1 MLKDI
6 PVSRKNNLR
15 VAIIA
20 IHGWKG
26 NRSSMEHVANALNMK
41 YAHWTFIQGPYV
53 VSDNEYSWFDGNEKE
68 GWRYQE
74 SFDLL
79 HHAILNL
86 NKSGIPN
93 SKIFL
98 LGFSQGACLAM
109 EFIIRQEFSLGGVI
123 PIAGFIGKKD
133 RFKNDIVDGA
143 QDTPVLLIHGSK
155 DEMVL
160 PVESKIALK
169 LLSDAGY
176 EVKLETLA
184 VGHKIPLQA
193 KSLIENFI
201 NKVNL
206 KRKIEYL

>member
-6 PVSRKNNLR
+6 PISRKNNLR

-26 NRSSMEHVANALNMK
+26 NRSSMKHVANALNMK
-41 YAHWTFIQGPYV
+41 YAHWTLIQGPYV
-53 VSDNEYSWFDGNEKE
+53 VSDNKYSWFDGNEKE

-74 SFDLL
+74 SFELL
-79 HHAILNL
+79 HHAILSL
-86 NKSGIPN
+86 NKSGFPN

-109 EFIIRQEFSLGGVI
+109 EFIIRQEFSLGGII
-123 PIAGFIGKKD
+123 PIAGFIGEKD

-143 QDTPVLLIHGSK
+143 QNTPVLLIHGSR

-160 PVESKIALK
+160 PAESEIAFELF
-169 LLSDAGY
+169 SDAGFK
-176 EVKLETLA
+176 VQLQTPS
-184 VGHKIPLQA
+184 VGHKIPL
-193 KSLIENFI
+193 KTKDIIEKFI
-201 NKVNL
+201 L
-206 KRKIEYL
+206 ETQ

>member
-15 VAIIA
+15 VAVIA

-41 YAHWTFIQGPYV
+41 YAQWTFIQGPYV

-86 NKSGIPN
+86 NKSGFPN

-109 EFIIRQEFSLGGVI
+109 EFTIRQEFSLGGII

-143 QDTPVLLIHGSK
+143 QDTPVLLIHGSR

-160 PVESKIALK
+160 PAESEIAFELF
-169 LLSDAGY
+169 SDAGFK
-176 EVKLETLA
+176 VQLQTLP
-184 VGHKIPLQA
+184 VGHKIPLQ
-193 KSLIENFI
+193 KKDIIEKFI
-201 NKVNL
+201 L
-206 KRKIEYL
+206 GT

>member
-1 MLKDI
+1 M
-6 PVSRKNNLR
+6 R

-41 YAHWTFIQGPYV
+41 YAQWTFTQGPYV

-79 HHAILNL
+79 HRAILNL
-86 NKSGIPN
+86 NKSGFPN

-109 EFIIRQEFSLGGVI
+109 EFIIRQEFSLGGII
-123 PIAGFIGKKD
+123 PIAGFIGEKD
-133 RFKNDIVDGA
+133 RFKNDIVNGA
-143 QDTPVLLIHGSK
+143 QNTSVLLIHGSR

-160 PVESKIALK
+160 PAESEIAFELF
-169 LLSDAGY
+169 SDAGFK
-176 EVKLETLA
+176 VQLQTPS
-184 VGHKIPLQA
+184 VGHKIPLQT
-193 KSLIENFI
+193 KDIIEKFI
-201 NKVNL
+201 L
-206 KRKIEYL
+206 ETQ

>member
-1 MLKDI
+1 MVKNI
-6 PVSRKNNLR
+6 PVSKNNNSK

-26 NRSSMEHVANALNMK
+26 NRLSMEHVANALDIK
-41 YAHWTFIQGPYV
+41 YAQWIFIQGPYAIG
-53 VSDNEYSWFDGNEKE
+53 DNKYSWFEGNGRE
-68 GWRYQE
+68 GWKYQE

-79 HHAILNL
+79 HKTILDI
-86 NKSGIPN
+86 NKNGFPK

-109 EFIIRQEFSLGGVI
+109 EFIIRQKFSIGGII

-133 RFKNDIVDGA
+133 KFKNDIVNGS
-143 QDTPVLLIHGSK
+143 QNTPVLLIHGSK

-160 PVESKIALK
+160 PFESKIALK
-169 LLSDAGY
+169 LFSDAGF
-176 EVKLETLA
+176 EVQLQTPS

-193 KSLIENFI
+193 KSLIEDFI

-206 KRKIEYL
+206 KR

>member
-1 MLKDI
+1 MVKNI
-6 PVSRKNNLR
+6 PVSKNNNSK

-26 NRSSMEHVANALNMK
+26 NRSSMEHVANALNIK
-41 YAHWTFIQGPYV
+41 CAQWTFIQGPYAAG
-53 VSDNEYSWFDGNEKE
+53 DNKYSWFEGNEKE
-68 GWRYQE
+68 GWNYQE

-79 HHAILNL
+79 YKTILNI
-86 NKSGIPN
+86 NQSGFPK

-109 EFIIRQEFSLGGVI
+109 EFIIRQKFSLGGII
-123 PIAGFIGKKD
+123 PIAGFIVEKD
-133 RFKNDIVDGA
+133 KFKNGMEDGS
-143 QDTPVLLIHGSK
+143 QNTPVLLIHGSK

-169 LLSDAGY
+169 LFSDAGY
-176 EVKLETLA
+176 KIKLETLS
-184 VGHKIPLQA
+184 VGHKIPIQA

-206 KRKIEYL
+206 NH

>member
-109 EFIIRQEFSLGGVI
+109 EFIIRQEFSLGGII

-133 RFKNDIVDGA
+133 RFKNDIVNGA
-143 QDTPVLLIHGSK
+143 QNTSVLLIHGSR

-160 PVESKIALK
+160 PAESEIAYELF
-169 LLSDAGY
+169 SDAGFK
-176 EVKLETLA
+176 VQLHTPS

-193 KSLIENFI
+193 KSLMENFI
-201 NKVNL
+201 NRINL
-206 KRKIEYL
+206 KQKTE

>member
-1 MLKDI
+1 LLKDI
-6 PVSRKNNLR
+6 PISRKNNLR

-86 NKSGIPN
+86 NKSGFPN

-109 EFIIRQEFSLGGVI
+109 EFIIRQEFSLGGII

-133 RFKNDIVDGA
+133 RFKNDIVEGA
-143 QDTPVLLIHGSK
+143 QDTPVLLIHGSR

-160 PVESKIALK
+160 PEESEIAFELF
-169 LLSDAGY
+169 SDAGFK
-176 EVKLETLA
+176 VQLQTLP
-184 VGHKIPLQA
+184 VGHKIPLQ
-193 KSLIENFI
+193 KKDIIEKFI
-201 NKVNL
+201 L
-206 KRKIEYL
+206 ET

>member
-1 MLKDI
+1 MLKNI
-6 PVSRKNNLR
+6 PVSKNNNSK

-26 NRSSMEHVANALNMK
+26 NRSSMEHVANALNIK
-41 YAHWTFIQGPYV
+41 YAQWTFIQGPYAAG
-53 VSDNEYSWFDGNEKE
+53 DNKYSWFEGNEKE
-68 GWRYQE
+68 GWNYQE

-79 HHAILNL
+79 HKTILNI
-86 NKSGIPN
+86 NQSGFPK

-109 EFIIRQEFSLGGVI
+109 EFIIRQKFSIGGII
-123 PIAGFIGKKD
+123 PIAGFIRKKD
-133 RFKNDIVDGA
+133 KFQSGMLDGS
-143 QDTPVLLIHGSK
+143 QNTPVLLIHGSK

-169 LLSDAGY
+169 LFSDAGY
-176 EVKLETLA
+176 KVKLEILS

-206 KRKIEYL
+206 NH

>member
-1 MLKDI
+1 LLKDI

-79 HHAILNL
+79 NHAILNL
-86 NKSGIPN
+86 NKSGFPN

-109 EFIIRQEFSLGGVI
+109 EFIIRQEFSLGGII

-133 RFKNDIVDGA
+133 RFKNDIVEGA
-143 QDTPVLLIHGSK
+143 QDTPVLLIHGSR

-160 PVESKIALK
+160 PAESEIAFELF
-169 LLSDAGY
+169 SDAGFK
-176 EVKLETLA
+176 VQLQTLP
-184 VGHKIPLQA
+184 VGHKIPLQ
-193 KSLIENFI
+193 KKDIIEKFI
-201 NKVNL
+201 L
-206 KRKIEYL
+206 ET

>member
-79 HHAILNL
+79 HRAILNL
-86 NKSGIPN
+86 NKNGFPN

-109 EFIIRQEFSLGGVI
+109 EFIIRQEFSLGGII
-123 PIAGFIGKKD
+123 PIAGFIGEKT
-133 RFKNDIVDGA
+133 RFKNDIVNGA
-143 QDTPVLLIHGSK
+143 QNTPVLLIHGSK

-160 PVESKIALK
+160 PVESEIAFK
-169 LLSDAGY
+169 LFSDAGFK
-176 EVKLETLA
+176 VQLQTPS
-184 VGHKIPLQA
+184 VGHKIPLQE
-193 KSLIENFI
+193 KDIIEKFI
-201 NKVNL
+201 L
-206 KRKIEYL
+206 ETQ

>member
-26 NRSSMEHVANALNMK
+26 NRSSMAPVANALNMR
-41 YAHWTFIQGPYV
+41 YAQWTFIQGPYV
-53 VSDNEYSWFDGNEKE
+53 VSDNKYSWFDGNEKE

-86 NKSGIPN
+86 NKSGFPN

-109 EFIIRQEFSLGGVI
+109 EFIIRQEFSLGGII

-133 RFKNDIVDGA
+133 RFKNDIVEGA
-143 QDTPVLLIHGSK
+143 QDTPVLLIHGSR

-160 PVESKIALK
+160 PEESEIAFELF
-169 LLSDAGY
+169 SDAGFK
-176 EVKLETLA
+176 VQLQTLP
-184 VGHKIPLQA
+184 VGHKIPLQ
-193 KSLIENFI
+193 KKDIIEKFI
-201 NKVNL
+201 L
-206 KRKIEYL
+206 ET

>member
-1 MLKDI
+1 MVKNI
-6 PVSRKNNLR
+6 PVFKNNNSK

-26 NRSSMEHVANALNMK
+26 NRSSMEHVANALNIK
-41 YAHWTFIQGPYV
+41 YAQWTFIQGPYAIG
-53 VSDNEYSWFDGNEKE
+53 DNKYSWVEGNGKE
-68 GWRYQE
+68 GWKYQE

-79 HHAILNL
+79 HKTILDI
-86 NKSGIPN
+86 NKNGFPK

-98 LGFSQGACLAM
+98 LGCSQGACLAM
-109 EFIIRQEFSLGGVI
+109 EFIIRQKFSIGGII

-133 RFKNDIVDGA
+133 KFKNDIVNGS
-143 QDTPVLLIHGSK
+143 QNTPVLLIHGSK

-160 PVESKIALK
+160 PFESKIALK
-169 LLSDAGY
+169 LFSDAGF
-176 EVKLETLA
+176 EVQLQTPS

-193 KSLIENFI
+193 KSLIEDFI

-206 KRKIEYL
+206 KH

>member
-1 MLKDI
+1 M
-6 PVSRKNNLR
+6 SRKNNLR

-41 YAHWTFIQGPYV
+41 YAQWTFIQGPYV
-53 VSDNEYSWFDGNEKE
+53 VNDNEYSWFNGNKNE

-79 HHAILNL
+79 HQAILNL
-86 NKSGIPN
+86 NRNGFPN

-109 EFIIRQEFSLGGVI
+109 EFIIRQEFSLGGII

-133 RFKNDIVDGA
+133 RFKNDLADGA
-143 QDTPVLLIHGSK
+143 SNTPVLLIHGSR

-160 PVESKIALK
+160 PTESEIAFELF
-169 LLSDAGY
+169 SNAGFN
-176 EVKLETLA
+176 VQLQTPS
-184 VGHKIPLQA
+184 VGHKIPLQT
-193 KSLIENFI
+193 KGIIEKFI
-201 NKVNL
+201 L
-206 KRKIEYL
+206 ETQ

>member
-1 MLKDI
+1 MVKNI
-6 PVSRKNNLR
+6 PVSENNNSK

-26 NRSSMEHVANALNMK
+26 NRSSMEHVANALNIK
-41 YAHWTFIQGPYV
+41 YAQWTFIQGPYAAG
-53 VSDNEYSWFDGNEKE
+53 DNKYSWFEGNEKE
-68 GWRYQE
+68 GWNYQE

-79 HHAILNL
+79 YKTILNI
-86 NKSGIPN
+86 NQSGFPK

-109 EFIIRQEFSLGGVI
+109 EFIIRQKFSIGGII
-123 PIAGFIGKKD
+123 PIAGFIVEKD
-133 RFKNDIVDGA
+133 KFKNGMVDGS
-143 QDTPVLLIHGSK
+143 QNTPVLLIHGSK

-169 LLSDAGY
+169 LFSDSGY
-176 EVKLETLA
+176 KVKLETLS
-184 VGHKIPLQA
+184 VGHKIPIQA

-201 NKVNL
+201 YKVNL
-206 KRKIEYL
+206 NY

>member
-1 MLKDI
+1 MVNNI
-6 PVSRKNNLR
+6 PFSKNNNSK

-26 NRSSMEHVANALNMK
+26 NLSSMEHVANALNIK
-41 YAHWTFIQGPYV
+41 YARWTFIQGPYIFG
-53 VSDNEYSWFDGNEKE
+53 DNKYSWFEGNERD
-68 GWRYQE
+68 GWKYQK

-79 HHAILNL
+79 HETILDL
-86 NKSGIPN
+86 NKDGFSK

-109 EFIIRQEFSLGGVI
+109 EFIIRQEFSIGGII

-133 RFKNDIVDGA
+133 KFKRDIVNGS

-160 PVESKIALK
+160 PVESKIAFK
-169 LLSDAGY
+169 LFTDLGF
-176 EVKLETLA
+176 EVQLQTPS
-184 VGHKIPLQA
+184 VGHKIPLQT
-193 KSLIENFI
+193 KGIIEEFI
-201 NKVNL
+201 L
-206 KRKIEYL
+206 KT

>member
-1 MLKDI
+1 MLEDI

-53 VSDNEYSWFDGNEKE
+53 VSDNKYSWFDGNEKE

-79 HHAILNL
+79 HHAICNL
-86 NKSGIPN
+86 NKSGFPN

-109 EFIIRQEFSLGGVI
+109 EFIIRQEFSLGGII
-123 PIAGFIGKKD
+123 PIAGFIGEKD

-143 QDTPVLLIHGSK
+143 QNTPVLLIHGSR

-160 PVESKIALK
+160 PAESEIAFELF
-169 LLSDAGY
+169 SDAGFK
-176 EVKLETLA
+176 VQLQTPS
-184 VGHKIPLQA
+184 VGHKIPLQT
-193 KSLIENFI
+193 KDIIEKFI
-201 NKVNL
+201 L
-206 KRKIEYL
+206 ETQ

>member
-1 MLKDI
+1 M
-6 PVSRKNNLR
+6 R

-79 HHAILNL
+79 HRAILNL
-86 NKSGIPN
+86 NKSGFPK

-109 EFIIRQEFSLGGVI
+109 EFIIRQKSSLGGII

-133 RFKNDIVDGA
+133 KFRSGVVDGS
-143 QDTPVLLIHGSK
+143 QNTPVLLIHGSK

-160 PVESKIALK
+160 PFESKIALK
-169 LLSDAGY
+169 LLSDAGF
-176 EVKLETLA
+176 EVKLETPS

-193 KSLIENFI
+193 KSLMENFI
-201 NKVNL
+201 NRVNL
-206 KRKIEYL
+206 KRQTE

>member
-86 NKSGIPN
+86 NKSGFPN

-109 EFIIRQEFSLGGVI
+109 EFIIRQEFSLGGII
-123 PIAGFIGKKD
+123 PVAGFIGEKT
-133 RFKNDIVDGA
+133 RFKDDIVNGA
-143 QDTPVLLIHGSK
+143 QNTPVLLIHGSK

-160 PVESKIALK
+160 PVESEIAFK
-169 LLSDAGY
+169 LFSDAGFK
-176 EVKLETLA
+176 VQLQTPS
-184 VGHKIPLQA
+184 VGHKIPLQ
-193 KSLIENFI
+193 KKDIIEKFI
-201 NKVNL
+201 L
-206 KRKIEYL
+206 ETQ

>member
-1 MLKDI
+1 M
-6 PVSRKNNLR
+6 R
-15 VAIIA
+15 VAVIA

-41 YAHWTFIQGPYV
+41 YALWTFIQGPYV
-53 VSDNEYSWFDGNEKE
+53 VSDNKYSWFDGNEKE

-86 NKSGIPN
+86 NKSGFPN

-109 EFIIRQEFSLGGVI
+109 EFIIRQEFSLGGII

-143 QDTPVLLIHGSK
+143 QDTPVLLIHGSR

-160 PVESKIALK
+160 PTESEIAFELF
-169 LLSDAGY
+169 SNAGFN
-176 EVKLETLA
+176 VQLQTPS
-184 VGHKIPLQA
+184 VGHNIPLQT
-193 KSLIENFI
+193 KGIIEKFI
-201 NKVNL
+201 LETQK
-206 KRKIEYL
+206 

>member
-1 MLKDI
+1 M
-6 PVSRKNNLR
+6 R

-26 NRSSMEHVANALNMK
+26 NRSSMKHVANALNMK

-79 HHAILNL
+79 HRAILNL
-86 NKSGIPN
+86 NKSGFPN

-109 EFIIRQEFSLGGVI
+109 EFIIRQEFSLGGII
-123 PIAGFIGKKD
+123 PIAGFIGEKD
-133 RFKNDIVDGA
+133 RFKNDIVNGA
-143 QDTPVLLIHGSK
+143 QNTSVLLIHGSR

-160 PVESKIALK
+160 PAESEIAFELF
-169 LLSDAGY
+169 SDAGFK
-176 EVKLETLA
+176 VRLQTPS
-184 VGHKIPLQA
+184 VGHKIPLQT
-193 KSLIENFI
+193 KDIIEKFI
-201 NKVNL
+201 L
-206 KRKIEYL
+206 ETQ